1 MSERIMVERPEPN
14 QGALPPV
21 ASPETPPATPEPAP
35 APAGETPPAPEPF
48 PKEAQDR
55 IDGLT
60 RRFYEAKRLAE
71 ENERRAQQA
80 EARLQQAPAS
90 QPQQIPYGAPGE
102 REAEQRGY
110 HKRAMEET
118 IKTFDDRCNDLYA
131 RGKQE
136 FGDSMDDAVRSM
148 QAVGWGNPQ
157 HAEKLG
163 MLLRMPDNHRVY
175 RQLSSNMD
183 NAARLLSMDI
193 PDLALE
199 LARMSNGAAP
209 APQPQP
215 APPAQVSRAP
225 EPLRPIA
232 GNAARP
238 NKTYSQMTT
247 AEFIR
252 ERDRRDAGSSRIRR

>member
-1 MSERIMVERPEPN
+1 MSERIMVERPEST
-14 QGALPPV
+14 QGALPPQPT
-21 ASPETPPATPEPAP
+21 PETPPASPEPAP
-35 APAGETPPAPEPF
+35 APETPPAPEPF

-60 RRFYEAKRLAE
+60 RRFYEAKRIAE
-71 ENERRAQQA
+71 ENERRAQIA
-80 EARLQQAPAS
+80 ESRLQQAPAS

-102 REAEQRGY
+102 QEAVRRGY
-110 HKRAMEET
+110 QQRQMEET
-118 IKTFDDRCNDLYA
+118 IKTFDDRCNDLYR
-131 RGKQE
+131 RGREE
-136 FGDSMDDAVRSM
+136 FGEGMDDAVRSM

-175 RQLSSNMD
+175 RAVSSNMD

-199 LARMSNGAAP
+199 LARMSNGAVQP
-209 APQPQP
+209 QPQPQP

-238 NKTYSQMTT
+238 AKTYSQMST

>member
-1 MSERIMVERPEPN
+1 MSERIMVERPESS

-21 ASPETPPATPEPAP
+21 ASPETPPQTAGTPEPAP
-35 APAGETPPAPEPF
+35 ASETPPAPEPF

-71 ENERRAQQA
+71 ENERRAQIA
-80 EARLQQAPAS
+80 ESRLQAPAP

-110 HKRAMEET
+110 QRRAAEET
-118 IKTFDDRCNDLYA
+118 IKTFDDRCNDLYR
-131 RGKQE
+131 RGREE
-136 FGDSMDDAVRSM
+136 FGEGMDDAVRSM

-175 RQLSSNMD
+175 RQLASNMD

-199 LARMSNGAAP
+199 LARMSNGAA

-238 NKTYSQMTT
+238 NKTYAQMTT